1 MMILRSSP
9 ASPFARK
16 VRIAMSLLGLA
27 DQIEIRDTDLN
38 SADDPSRTQN
48 PLGKVPA
55 LILEDGTA
63 YYDSRVILDY
73 LDHLAGGG
81 RILPREP
88 QPRFAAL
95 RLQALCDGILEA
107 SLLIVYEGRYRP
119 PEMKVQSWLERQAEK
134 VTRGLAVLEAAPPPI
149 AMPPTVG
156 QIELACVLGY
166 RDLRFG
172 GDWRNDHPRLLAWH
186 DKFAAQ
192 VPAFAATKVNA

>member
-27 DQIEIRDTDLN
+27 AQIEIRDTDLN
-38 SADDPSRTQN
+38 SADDPIRTQN

-55 LILEDGTA
+55 LILEDGTT

-88 QPRFAAL
+88 QARFEAL

-119 PEMKVQSWLERQAEK
+119 PEMKVQSWLDRQAEK

-149 AMPPTVG
+149 ATPPTVG
-156 QIELACVLGY
+156 QIALACVLGY

-172 GDWRNDHPRLLAWH
+172 GDWRKDHPRLLAWH